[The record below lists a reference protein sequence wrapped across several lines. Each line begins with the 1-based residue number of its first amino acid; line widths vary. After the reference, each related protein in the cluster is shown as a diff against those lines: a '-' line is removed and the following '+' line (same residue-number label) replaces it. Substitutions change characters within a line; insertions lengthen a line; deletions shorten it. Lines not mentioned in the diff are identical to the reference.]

1 MSAVPIRLFRRAVIA
16 CALAAPLAAFS
27 LESTVYVALRPAVV
41 DAARFEHAPSDAD
54 APLDSR
60 ACTDPDAVAHRAS
73 SGCGA
78 IARPI

>member
-16 CALAAPLAAFS
+16 CALAAPPAAFS

-41 DAARFEHAPSDAD
+41 NAARFEHTPSDAD

-60 ACTDPDAVAHRAS
+60 ACIDPEAVSRRAS
-73 SGCGA
+73 GGCGA
-78 IARPI
+78 IGRPI